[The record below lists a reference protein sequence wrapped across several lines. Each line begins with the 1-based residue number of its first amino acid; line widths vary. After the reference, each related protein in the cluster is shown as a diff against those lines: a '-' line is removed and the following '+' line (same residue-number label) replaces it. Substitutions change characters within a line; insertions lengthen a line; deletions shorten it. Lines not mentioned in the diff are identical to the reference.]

1 MNDNARLVP
10 GLIILHCYNGTRGV
24 SGWRIGKLFAVHH
37 GRPSGGGGWTLT
49 HVPSGCSVGWFKT
62 RKAAVAL
69 ALDFVGKVPAGLW
82 NVRTNGGMKRKA
94 KTMPG
99 ALAIA
104 RELRVKHG
112 QQPIVPVD
120 VPGVE
125 YGKRR

>member
-1 MNDNARLVP
+1 MNTDTKLVP
-10 GLIILHCYNGTRGV
+10 GLIILSCFNGSRGV
-24 SGWRIGKLFAVHH
+24 RGWRIGKLFAVH
-37 GRPSGGGGWTLT
+37 SGSTHGGGWTLT
-49 HVPSGCSVGWFKT
+49 HTPSGCAVGWFKT

-69 ALDFVGKVPAGLW
+69 ALDFIAKVPAPFW
-82 NVRTNGGMKRKA
+82 SVRTNGGMKRKA

-112 QQPIVPVD
+112 QYPIVPVD